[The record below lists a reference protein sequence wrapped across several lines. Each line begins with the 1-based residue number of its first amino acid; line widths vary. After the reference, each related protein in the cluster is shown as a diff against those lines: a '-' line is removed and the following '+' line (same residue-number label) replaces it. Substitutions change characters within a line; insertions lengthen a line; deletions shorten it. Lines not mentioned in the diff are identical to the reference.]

1 MGAPTTYS
9 EWVNLLESFGKGNDL
24 ALEELNKAS
33 FIVDAGTAA
42 RFYSRVEDAYKKRK
56 QIWLDKFQRSFQFQ
70 NMKSDNDF
78 EIILRD
84 GKQNLS
90 PLNKFVEL
98 KGIPE
103 DLRNVLKKDLQDF
116 VSEVKT
122 SLKDNLSK
130 IQSGKDKMLMMLNTF
145 GINDMKDEIK
155 LEDKNNLTKKET
167 IPPTGRKIIF

>member
-9 EWVNLLESFGKGNDL
+9 EWVNLLEKFGKGDDS
-24 ALEELNKAS
+24 ALEELHEAS
-33 FIVDAGTAA
+33 FIADAGTAT

-56 QIWLDKFQRSFQFQ
+56 QFWLDKFQRSFQFQ
-70 NMKSDNDF
+70 NIKSDNDF

-116 VSEVKT
+116 ISEVKT

-130 IQSGKDKMLMMLNTF
+130 IQNGKDKMLMMLNTF
-145 GINDMKDEIK
+145 GINDRKDEIK
-155 LEDKNNLTKKET
+155 LEDKNNLKKET